1 MNRHLITI
9 IGPTAIGKTNLA
21 IKLADYFKTEIVS
34 ADSRQFYKE
43 MNIGTAKPS
52 NSELNSIKHHLINN
66 KSINDNYNIS
76 DYEKD
81 ALKSIKSIFNKN
93 DAAILVGGSG
103 LYINTVLYGLDE
115 IPGISDEIRNSLYL
129 DLELKGIKKLQE
141 ELKLLDPAS
150 YSDIDINN
158 PRRLIR
164 ALEVSISTGKSYS
177 SFLKKKKKKKK
188 RDFNIIVL
196 GINQERSELYNK
208 INTRVDNM
216 IESGLIN
223 EVKELHNLKGLNA
236 LNTIG
241 YREVFNYIEAKYSLD
256 ECINEIKKNTRRYAK
271 RQLTWFKSIDNVE
284 WITPDYNFEKI
295 TAYINTLIRN

>member
-21 IKLADYFKTEIVS
+21 IKIADYFKTEIVS

-177 SFLKKKKKKKK
+177 SFLKKKKKK
-188 RDFNIIVL
+188 RNFNIIVL

-223 EVKELHNLKGLNA
+223 EVKELYNLKGLNA

-241 YREVFNYIEAKYSLD
+241 YREVFNYIEDKYSLD
-256 ECINEIKKNTRRYAK
+256 ECISEIKKNTRRYAK

>member
-1 MNRHLITI
+1 MGKHLITI
-9 IGPTAIGKTNLA
+9 IGPTAIGKTTLA
-21 IKLADYFKTEIVS
+21 IKIANYFKTEIVS

-52 NSELNSIKHHLINN
+52 TSELNSIKHHLINN
-66 KSINDNYNIS
+66 KSVNDDYNIY

-81 ALKSIKSIFNKN
+81 ALKSIESIFNKN
-93 DAAILVGGSG
+93 DIAILVGGSG

-115 IPGISDEIRNSLYL
+115 IPGISEEVRNSLYL

-141 ELKLLDPAS
+141 KLKLLDPSS
-150 YSDIDINN
+150 YRSIDINN

-177 SFLKKKKKKKK
+177 SFLKKKKKK

-196 GINQERSELYNK
+196 GMNQERLDLYKK

-216 IESGLIN
+216 VEIGLIN
-223 EVKELHNLKGLNA
+223 EVKELYTLKGLNT

-241 YREVFNYIEAKYSLD
+241 YSEVFNYIEDKYSLD

-271 RQLTWFKSIDNVE
+271 RQLTWFKSIDRVE
-284 WITPDYNFEKI
+284 WITPDYTFEKVI
-295 TAYINTLIRN
+295 AYIKNLIGN

>member
-1 MNRHLITI
+1 MGKHLITI
-9 IGPTAIGKTNLA
+9 IGPTAIGKTTLA
-21 IKLADYFKTEIVS
+21 IKIANYFKTEIVS

-52 NSELNSIKHHLINN
+52 TSELNSIKHHLINN
-66 KSINDNYNIS
+66 KSVNDDYNIY

-81 ALKSIKSIFNKN
+81 ALKSIESIFNKN
-93 DAAILVGGSG
+93 DIAILVGGSG

-115 IPGISDEIRNSLYL
+115 IPGISAEVRNSLYL
-129 DLELKGIKKLQE
+129 DLKLKGIKKLQE
-141 ELKLLDPAS
+141 KLKLLDPSS
-150 YSDIDINN
+150 YRSIDINN

-177 SFLKKKKKKKK
+177 SFLKKKKKK

-196 GINQERSELYNK
+196 GMNQERLDLYKK

-216 IESGLIN
+216 VESGLIN
-223 EVKELHNLKGLNA
+223 EVKELYTLKGLNT

-241 YREVFNYIEAKYSLD
+241 YSEVFNYIEDKYSLD

-271 RQLTWFKSIDNVE
+271 RQLTWFKSIDSVE
-284 WITPDYNFEKI
+284 WITPDYTFEKVI
-295 TAYINTLIRN
+295 AYIKSLIGN

>member
-177 SFLKKKKKKKK
+177 SFLKKKKKK

-241 YREVFNYIEAKYSLD
+241 YREVFNYIEDKYSLD

>member
-1 MNRHLITI
+1 MGKHLITI
-9 IGPTAIGKTNLA
+9 IGPTAIGKTTLA
-21 IKLADYFKTEIVS
+21 IKIANYFKTEIVS

-52 NSELNSIKHHLINN
+52 TSELNSIKHHLINN
-66 KSINDNYNIS
+66 KSVNDDYNIY

-81 ALKSIKSIFNKN
+81 ALKSIESIFNKK
-93 DAAILVGGSG
+93 DIAILVGGSG

-115 IPGISDEIRNSLYL
+115 IPGISAEVRNSLYL

-141 ELKLLDPAS
+141 KLKLLDPSS
-150 YSDIDINN
+150 YRSIDINN

-177 SFLKKKKKKKK
+177 SFLKKKKKK

-196 GINQERSELYNK
+196 GMNQERLDLYKK

-216 IESGLIN
+216 VENGLIN
-223 EVKELHNLKGLNA
+223 EVKELYTLKGLNT

-241 YREVFNYIEAKYSLD
+241 YSEVFNYIEDKYSLD
-256 ECINEIKKNTRRYAK
+256 ECVNEIKKNTRRYAK
-271 RQLTWFKSIDNVE
+271 RQLTWFKSIDRVE
-284 WITPDYNFEKI
+284 WITPDYTFEKV
-295 TAYINTLIRN
+295 TAYIKNLIAN

>member
-1 MNRHLITI
+1 MDKHLITI

-21 IKLADYFKTEIVS
+21 IRIANYFKTEIVS

-93 DAAILVGGSG
+93 DVAILVGGSG

-115 IPGISDEIRNSLYL
+115 IPGISNETRNSLYL
-129 DLELKGIKKLQE
+129 DLELKGIKKMQE
-141 ELKLLDPAS
+141 QLKLLDPAS
-150 YSDIDINN
+150 YSAIDINN

-177 SFLKKKKKKKK
+177 SFLKKKKKK

-196 GINQERSELYNK
+196 GINQDRLELYDK
-208 INTRVDNM
+208 INARVDNM
-216 IESGLIN
+216 VESGLIN
-223 EVKELHNLKGLNA
+223 EAKELYNLKSLNA

-241 YREVFNYIEAKYSLD
+241 YREVFNYIEDKYSLD

-271 RQLTWFKSIDNVE
+271 RQLTWFKSIDRVE
-284 WITPDYNFEKI
+284 WITPEYNFEKI
-295 TAYINTLIRN
+295 IAYINNLIRN

>member
-1 MNRHLITI
+1 MGKYLITI

-21 IKLADYFKTEIVS
+21 IKIANYFKTEIVS

-66 KSINDNYNIS
+66 KSINDDYNIS

-81 ALKSIKSIFNKN
+81 ALNSINSIFNKN
-93 DAAILVGGSG
+93 DIAILVGGSG
-103 LYINTVLYGLDE
+103 LYINTILYGLDE
-115 IPGISDEIRNSLYL
+115 IPEISNDTRILLYL
-129 DLELKGIKKLQE
+129 DLELKGIKKLQDQ
-141 ELKLLDPAS
+141 LKLLDPVSHDA
-150 YSDIDINN
+150 IDINN

-177 SFLKKKKKKKK
+177 SFLKKKKKK

-196 GINQERSELYNK
+196 GINQDRSELYNK
-208 INTRVDNM
+208 IDTRVDNM
-216 IESGLIN
+216 VESGLIN
-223 EVKELHNLKGLNA
+223 EAKELYSLKSLKA

-241 YREVFNYIEAKYSLD
+241 YSEVFNYIENKYSLE
-256 ECINEIKKNTRRYAK
+256 ECISEIKKNTRRYAK
-271 RQLTWFKSIDNVE
+271 RQLTWFKSIDKVE
-284 WITPDYNFEKI
+284 WITPEYDFEKI
-295 TAYINTLIRN
+295 IAHINNLIRD

>member
-1 MNRHLITI
+1 MGKHLITI
-9 IGPTAIGKTNLA
+9 IGPTAIGKTTLA
-21 IKLADYFKTEIVS
+21 IKIADYFKTEIVS

-52 NSELNSIKHHLINN
+52 TSELNSIKHHLINN
-66 KSINDNYNIS
+66 KSVNDDYNIY

-81 ALKSIKSIFNKN
+81 ALKSIESIFNKN
-93 DAAILVGGSG
+93 DIAILVGGSG

-115 IPGISDEIRNSLYL
+115 IPEISAEVRNSLYL
-129 DLELKGIKKLQE
+129 DLELKGIKTLQE
-141 ELKLLDPAS
+141 KLKLLDPSS
-150 YSDIDINN
+150 YRSIDINN

-177 SFLKKKKKKKK
+177 SFLKKKKKK

-196 GINQERSELYNK
+196 GMNQERLDLYKK

-216 IESGLIN
+216 VEIGLIN
-223 EVKELHNLKGLNA
+223 EVKELYTLKGLNT

-241 YREVFNYIEAKYSLD
+241 YSEVFNYIEDKYSLD

-271 RQLTWFKSIDNVE
+271 RQLTWFKSIDRVE
-284 WITPDYNFEKI
+284 WITPDYTFEKVI
-295 TAYINTLIRN
+295 AYIKNLIGN

>member
-1 MNRHLITI
+1 MGKHLITI

-21 IKLADYFKTEIVS
+21 IKIANYFKTEIVS

-52 NSELNSIKHHLINN
+52 NSELISIKHHLINN
-66 KSINDNYNIS
+66 KSINDDYNIS

-81 ALKSIKSIFNKN
+81 ALKSINSIFNKN
-93 DAAILVGGSG
+93 DIAILVGGSG
-103 LYINTVLYGLDE
+103 LYINTILYGLDE
-115 IPGISDEIRNSLYL
+115 IPKISNETRNSLYL

-141 ELKLLDPAS
+141 QLKLLDPIS
-150 YSDIDINN
+150 YDAIDINN

-177 SFLKKKKKKKK
+177 SFLKKKKKK

-196 GINQERSELYNK
+196 GINQDRSELYNK
-208 INTRVDNM
+208 INIRVDNM
-216 IESGLIN
+216 VENGLIR
-223 EVKELHNLKGLNA
+223 EAKELYSLKSLKT

-241 YREVFNYIEAKYSLD
+241 YTEVFNYIENKYSLD
-256 ECINEIKKNTRRYAK
+256 ECISEIKKNTRRYAK
-271 RQLTWFKSIDNVE
+271 RQLTWFKSIDRVE
-284 WITPDYNFEKI
+284 WITPEYNFEKI
-295 TAYINTLIRN
+295 IAYINNLIRN

>member
-1 MNRHLITI
+1 MGKHLITI
-9 IGPTAIGKTNLA
+9 IGPTAIGKTTLA
-21 IKLADYFKTEIVS
+21 IKIANYFKTEIVS

-52 NSELNSIKHHLINN
+52 TSELNSIKHHLINN
-66 KSINDNYNIS
+66 KSVNDDYNIY

-81 ALKSIKSIFNKN
+81 ALKSIESIFNKN
-93 DAAILVGGSG
+93 DIAILVGGSG

-115 IPGISDEIRNSLYL
+115 MPGISTEVRNSLYL

-141 ELKLLDPAS
+141 KLKLLDPSS
-150 YSDIDINN
+150 YRSIDINN

-177 SFLKKKKKKKK
+177 SFLKKKKKK

-196 GINQERSELYNK
+196 GMNQERLDLYKK

-216 IESGLIN
+216 VESGLIN
-223 EVKELHNLKGLNA
+223 EVKELYTLKGLNT

-241 YREVFNYIEAKYSLD
+241 YSEVFNYIEDKYSLD

-271 RQLTWFKSIDNVE
+271 RQLTWFKSIDSVE
-284 WITPDYNFEKI
+284 WITPDYTFEKVI
-295 TAYINTLIRN
+295 AYIKSLIGN

>member
-1 MNRHLITI
+1 MGKHLITI
-9 IGPTAIGKTNLA
+9 IGPTAIGKTTLA
-21 IKLADYFKTEIVS
+21 IKIANYFKTEIVS

-52 NSELNSIKHHLINN
+52 TSELNSIKHHLINN
-66 KSINDNYNIS
+66 KSVNDDYNIY

-81 ALKSIKSIFNKN
+81 ALKSIESIFNKK
-93 DAAILVGGSG
+93 DIAILVGGSG

-115 IPGISDEIRNSLYL
+115 IPGISAEVRNSLYL

-141 ELKLLDPAS
+141 KLKLLDPSS
-150 YSDIDINN
+150 YRSIDINN

-177 SFLKKKKKKKK
+177 SFLKKKKKK

-196 GINQERSELYNK
+196 GMNQERLDLYKK

-216 IESGLIN
+216 VESGLIN
-223 EVKELHNLKGLNA
+223 EVKELYTLKGLNT

-241 YREVFNYIEAKYSLD
+241 YSEVFNYIEDKYSLD
-256 ECINEIKKNTRRYAK
+256 ECVNEIKKNTRRYAK
-271 RQLTWFKSIDNVE
+271 RQLTWFKSIDRIE
-284 WITPDYNFEKI
+284 WITPNYNFEEVI
-295 TAYINTLIRN
+295 AYIKNLIGN

>member
-1 MNRHLITI
+1 MDKHLITI

-21 IKLADYFKTEIVS
+21 IRIANYFKTEIVS

-66 KSINDNYNIS
+66 KSVNDNYNIS

-93 DAAILVGGSG
+93 DVAILVGGSG

-115 IPGISDEIRNSLYL
+115 IPGISNETRNSLYL
-129 DLELKGIKKLQE
+129 DLELKGIKKMQE
-141 ELKLLDPAS
+141 QLKLLDPAS
-150 YSDIDINN
+150 YSAIDINN

-177 SFLKKKKKKKK
+177 SFLKKKKKK

-196 GINQERSELYNK
+196 GINQDRLELYDK
-208 INTRVDNM
+208 INARVDNM
-216 IESGLIN
+216 VESGLIN
-223 EVKELHNLKGLNA
+223 EAKELYNLKSLNA

-241 YREVFNYIEAKYSLD
+241 YREVFNYIEDKYSLD

-271 RQLTWFKSIDNVE
+271 RQLTWFKSIDRVE
-284 WITPDYNFEKI
+284 WITPEYNFEKI
-295 TAYINTLIRN
+295 IAYINNLIRN

>member
-66 KSINDNYNIS
+66 KSINDDYNIS

-81 ALKSIKSIFNKN
+81 ALNSINSIFNKN
-93 DAAILVGGSG
+93 DIAILVGGSG
-103 LYINTVLYGLDE
+103 LYINTILYGLDE
-115 IPGISDEIRNSLYL
+115 IPEISNDTRNSLYL
-129 DLELKGIKKLQE
+129 DLELKGIKKLQDQ
-141 ELKLLDPAS
+141 LKLLDPVSHDA
-150 YSDIDINN
+150 IDINN

-177 SFLKKKKKKKK
+177 SFLKKKKKK
-188 RDFNIIVL
+188 RDFNIVVL
-196 GINQERSELYNK
+196 GINQDRSELYNK
-208 INTRVDNM
+208 INIRVDNM
-216 IESGLIN
+216 VENGLIN
-223 EVKELHNLKGLNA
+223 EAKELYSLKSLKA

-241 YREVFNYIEAKYSLD
+241 YSEVFNYIENKYSLE
-256 ECINEIKKNTRRYAK
+256 ECISEIKKNTRRYAK
-271 RQLTWFKSIDNVE
+271 RQLTWFKSIDKVE
-284 WITPDYNFEKI
+284 WITPEYDFEKI
-295 TAYINTLIRN
+295 IAHINNLIRD

>member
-81 ALKSIKSIFNKN
+81 ALKAIKSIFNKN

-103 LYINTVLYGLDE
+103 LYINTVLYGLNE
-115 IPGISDEIRNSLYL
+115 IPEISDEIRNSLYL

-177 SFLKKKKKKKK
+177 SFLKKKK

-223 EVKELHNLKGLNA
+223 EVKELYNLKGLNA

-241 YREVFNYIEAKYSLD
+241 YREVFNYIEDKYSLD

-295 TAYINTLIRN
+295 TAYINNLIRN

>member
-1 MNRHLITI
+1 MGKHLITI
-9 IGPTAIGKTNLA
+9 IGPTAIGKTTLA
-21 IKLADYFKTEIVS
+21 IKIANYFKTEIVS

-52 NSELNSIKHHLINN
+52 TSELNSIKHHLINN
-66 KSINDNYNIS
+66 KSVNDDYNIY

-81 ALKSIKSIFNKN
+81 ALKSIESIFNKK
-93 DAAILVGGSG
+93 DIAILVGGSG

-115 IPGISDEIRNSLYL
+115 IPGISAEVRNSLYL

-141 ELKLLDPAS
+141 KLKLLDPSS
-150 YSDIDINN
+150 YRSIDINN

-177 SFLKKKKKKKK
+177 SFLKKKKKK

-196 GINQERSELYNK
+196 GMNQERLDLYKK

-216 IESGLIN
+216 VESGLIN
-223 EVKELHNLKGLNA
+223 EVKELYTLKGLNT

-241 YREVFNYIEAKYSLD
+241 YSEVFNYIEDKYSLD

-271 RQLTWFKSIDNVE
+271 RQLTWFKSIDRAE
-284 WITPDYNFEKI
+284 WITPNYNFEEVI
-295 TAYINTLIRN
+295 AYIKNLIGN

>member
-1 MNRHLITI
+1 MDKHLITI

-21 IKLADYFKTEIVS
+21 IRIANYFKTEIVS

-66 KSINDNYNIS
+66 KSVNDNYNIS

-93 DAAILVGGSG
+93 DVAILVGGSG

-115 IPGISDEIRNSLYL
+115 IPEISNETRNSLYL
-129 DLELKGIKKLQE
+129 DLELKGIKKMQE
-141 ELKLLDPAS
+141 QLKLLDPAS
-150 YSDIDINN
+150 YSAIDINN

-177 SFLKKKKKKKK
+177 SFLKKKKKK

-196 GINQERSELYNK
+196 GINQDRLELYDK

-216 IESGLIN
+216 VESGLIN
-223 EVKELHNLKGLNA
+223 EAKELYNLKSLNA

-241 YREVFNYIEAKYSLD
+241 YREVFNYIEDKYSLD

-271 RQLTWFKSIDNVE
+271 RQLTWFKSIDRVE
-284 WITPDYNFEKI
+284 WITPEYNFEKI
-295 TAYINTLIRN
+295 IAYINNLIRN

>member
-21 IKLADYFKTEIVS
+21 IKIADYFKTEIVS

-115 IPGISDEIRNSLYL
+115 IPGISDKIRNSLYL

-177 SFLKKKKKKKK
+177 SFLKKKKKK

-223 EVKELHNLKGLNA
+223 EVKELYNLKGLNA

-241 YREVFNYIEAKYSLD
+241 YREVFNYIEDKYSLD
-256 ECINEIKKNTRRYAK
+256 ECISEIKKNTRRYAK

-284 WITPDYNFEKI
+284 WITPDYNFKKI
-295 TAYINTLIRN
+295 IAYINGLIRN

>member
-21 IKLADYFKTEIVS
+21 IKIADYFKTEIVS

-115 IPGISDEIRNSLYL
+115 IPGINDEIRNSLYL

-177 SFLKKKKKKKK
+177 SFLKKKKKK

-223 EVKELHNLKGLNA
+223 EVKELYNLKGLNA

-241 YREVFNYIEAKYSLD
+241 YREVFNYIEDKYSLD
-256 ECINEIKKNTRRYAK
+256 ECVSEIKKNTRRYAK

-295 TAYINTLIRN
+295 IAYINNLIRN

>member
-21 IKLADYFKTEIVS
+21 IKIADYFKTEIVS

-115 IPGISDEIRNSLYL
+115 IPGISDEIRSSLYL
-129 DLELKGIKKLQE
+129 DLELKGIKKMQK

-177 SFLKKKKKKKK
+177 SFLKKKKKK

-223 EVKELHNLKGLNA
+223 EVKELYNLKGLNA

-241 YREVFNYIEAKYSLD
+241 YREVFNYIEDKYSLD
-256 ECINEIKKNTRRYAK
+256 ECISEIKKNTRRYAK

-295 TAYINTLIRN
+295 IAYINSLIRN

>member
-1 MNRHLITI
+1 MGKHLITI
-9 IGPTAIGKTNLA
+9 IGPTAIGKTTLA
-21 IKLADYFKTEIVS
+21 IKIANYFKTEIVS

-52 NSELNSIKHHLINN
+52 TSELNSIKHHLINN
-66 KSINDNYNIS
+66 KSVNDDYNIY

-81 ALKSIKSIFNKN
+81 ALKSIESIFNKK
-93 DAAILVGGSG
+93 DIAILVGGSG

-115 IPGISDEIRNSLYL
+115 IPGISAEVRNSLYL

-141 ELKLLDPAS
+141 KLKLLDPSS
-150 YSDIDINN
+150 YRSIDINN

-177 SFLKKKKKKKK
+177 SFLKKKKKK

-196 GINQERSELYNK
+196 GMNQERLSLYKK

-216 IESGLIN
+216 VENGLIN
-223 EVKELHNLKGLNA
+223 EVKELYTLKGLNT

-241 YREVFNYIEAKYSLD
+241 YSEVFNYIEDKYSLD
-256 ECINEIKKNTRRYAK
+256 ECVNEIKKNTRRYAK
-271 RQLTWFKSIDNVE
+271 RQLTWFKSIDRVE
-284 WITPDYNFEKI
+284 WITPNYNFEEVI
-295 TAYINTLIRN
+295 AYIKNLIGN

>member
-1 MNRHLITI
+1 MDKHLITI

-21 IKLADYFKTEIVS
+21 IRIANYFKTEIVS

-52 NSELNSIKHHLINN
+52 NSELNSIKHHLVNN

-93 DAAILVGGSG
+93 DVAILVGGSG

-115 IPGISDEIRNSLYL
+115 IPGISNETRNSLYL
-129 DLELKGIKKLQE
+129 DLELKGIKKMQE
-141 ELKLLDPAS
+141 QLKLLDPAS
-150 YSDIDINN
+150 YSAIDINN

-177 SFLKKKKKKKK
+177 SFLKKKKKK

-196 GINQERSELYNK
+196 GINQDRLELYDK
-208 INTRVDNM
+208 INARVDNM
-216 IESGLIN
+216 VESGLIN
-223 EVKELHNLKGLNA
+223 EAKELYNLKSLNA

-241 YREVFNYIEAKYSLD
+241 YREVFNYIEDKYSLD

-271 RQLTWFKSIDNVE
+271 RQLTWFKSIDRVE
-284 WITPDYNFEKI
+284 WITPEYNFEKI
-295 TAYINTLIRN
+295 IAYINNLIRN

>member
-1 MNRHLITI
+1 MGKHLITI
-9 IGPTAIGKTNLA
+9 IGPTAIGKTTLA
-21 IKLADYFKTEIVS
+21 IKIANYFKTEIVS

-52 NSELNSIKHHLINN
+52 TSELNSIKHHLINN
-66 KSINDNYNIS
+66 KSVNDDYNIY

-81 ALKSIKSIFNKN
+81 ALKSIESIFNKN
-93 DAAILVGGSG
+93 DIAILVGGSG

-115 IPGISDEIRNSLYL
+115 IPEISAEVRNSLYL
-129 DLELKGIKKLQE
+129 DLELKGIKTLQE
-141 ELKLLDPAS
+141 KLKLLDPSS
-150 YSDIDINN
+150 YRSIDINN

-177 SFLKKKKKKKK
+177 SFLKKKKKK

-196 GINQERSELYNK
+196 GMNQERLDLYKK

-216 IESGLIN
+216 VESGLIN
-223 EVKELHNLKGLNA
+223 EVKELYTLKGLNT

-241 YREVFNYIEAKYSLD
+241 YSEVFNYIEDKYSLD

-271 RQLTWFKSIDNVE
+271 RQLTWFKSIDRVE
-284 WITPDYNFEKI
+284 WITPDYTFEKVI
-295 TAYINTLIRN
+295 AYIKNLIGN

>member
-21 IKLADYFKTEIVS
+21 IKIADYFKTEIVS

-115 IPGISDEIRNSLYL
+115 IPGISDEIRSSLYL

-177 SFLKKKKKKKK
+177 SFLKKKKKE

-223 EVKELHNLKGLNA
+223 EVKELYNLKGLNA

-241 YREVFNYIEAKYSLD
+241 YREVFNYIEDKYSLD

-295 TAYINTLIRN
+295 IAYINNLIRN

>member
-1 MNRHLITI
+1 MGKHLITI
-9 IGPTAIGKTNLA
+9 IGPTAIGKTTLA
-21 IKLADYFKTEIVS
+21 IKIANYFKTEIVS

-52 NSELNSIKHHLINN
+52 TSELNSIKHHLINN
-66 KSINDNYNIS
+66 KSVNDDYNIY

-81 ALKSIKSIFNKN
+81 ALKSIESIFNKN
-93 DAAILVGGSG
+93 DIAILVGGSG

-115 IPGISDEIRNSLYL
+115 IPEISAEVRNSLYL
-129 DLELKGIKKLQE
+129 DLELKGIKTLQE
-141 ELKLLDPAS
+141 KLKLLDPSS
-150 YSDIDINN
+150 YRSIDLNN

-177 SFLKKKKKKKK
+177 SFLKKKKRK

-196 GINQERSELYNK
+196 GMNQERLDLYKK

-216 IESGLIN
+216 VESGLIN
-223 EVKELHNLKGLNA
+223 EVKELYTLKGLNT

-241 YREVFNYIEAKYSLD
+241 YNEVFNYIEDKYSLD

-271 RQLTWFKSIDNVE
+271 RQLTWFKSIDRVE
-284 WITPDYNFEKI
+284 WITPDYTFEKVI
-295 TAYINTLIRN
+295 AYIKNLIGN

>member
-1 MNRHLITI
+1 MDKHLITI

-21 IKLADYFKTEIVS
+21 IRIANYFKTEIVS

-93 DAAILVGGSG
+93 DVAILVGGSG

-115 IPGISDEIRNSLYL
+115 MPGISNETRNSLYL
-129 DLELKGIKKLQE
+129 DLELKGIKKMQE
-141 ELKLLDPAS
+141 QLKLLDPAS
-150 YSDIDINN
+150 YSAIDINN

-177 SFLKKKKKKKK
+177 SFLKKKKKK

-196 GINQERSELYNK
+196 GINQDRLELYDK

-216 IESGLIN
+216 VESGLIN
-223 EVKELHNLKGLNA
+223 EAKELYNLKSLNA

-241 YREVFNYIEAKYSLD
+241 YREVFNYIEDKYSLD

-271 RQLTWFKSIDNVE
+271 RQLTWFKSIDRVE
-284 WITPDYNFEKI
+284 WITPEYNFEKI
-295 TAYINTLIRN
+295 IAYINNLIRN

>member
-1 MNRHLITI
+1 MGKHLITI
-9 IGPTAIGKTNLA
+9 IGPTAIGKTTLA
-21 IKLADYFKTEIVS
+21 IKIANYFKTEIVS

-52 NSELNSIKHHLINN
+52 TSELNSIKHHLINN
-66 KSINDNYNIS
+66 KSVNDDYNIY

-81 ALKSIKSIFNKN
+81 ALKSIESIFNKN
-93 DAAILVGGSG
+93 DIAILVGGSG

-115 IPGISDEIRNSLYL
+115 IPGISEEVRNSLYL
-129 DLELKGIKKLQE
+129 DLELKGIKTLQE
-141 ELKLLDPAS
+141 KLKLLDPSS
-150 YSDIDINN
+150 YRSIDINN

-177 SFLKKKKKKKK
+177 SFLKKKKKK

-196 GINQERSELYNK
+196 GMNQERLDLYKK

-216 IESGLIN
+216 VEIGLIN
-223 EVKELHNLKGLNA
+223 EVKELYTLKGLNT

-241 YREVFNYIEAKYSLD
+241 YSEVFNYIEDKYSLD

-271 RQLTWFKSIDNVE
+271 RQLTWFKSIDRVE
-284 WITPDYNFEKI
+284 WITPDYTFEKVI
-295 TAYINTLIRN
+295 AYIKNLIGN

>member
-1 MNRHLITI
+1 MGKHLITI

-21 IKLADYFKTEIVS
+21 IKIANYFKTEIVS

-66 KSINDNYNIS
+66 KSINDDYNIS

-81 ALKSIKSIFNKN
+81 ALNSINSIFNKN
-93 DAAILVGGSG
+93 DIAILVGGSG
-103 LYINTVLYGLDE
+103 LYINTILYGLDE
-115 IPGISDEIRNSLYL
+115 IPEISNDTRNSLYL
-129 DLELKGIKKLQE
+129 DLELKGIKKLQDQ
-141 ELKLLDPAS
+141 LKLLDPVSHDA
-150 YSDIDINN
+150 IDINN

-177 SFLKKKKKKKK
+177 SFLKKKKKK

-196 GINQERSELYNK
+196 GINQDRSELYNK
-208 INTRVDNM
+208 IDTRVDNM
-216 IESGLIN
+216 VKSGLIN
-223 EVKELHNLKGLNA
+223 EAKELYSLKSLKA

-241 YREVFNYIEAKYSLD
+241 YSEVFNYIENKYSLE
-256 ECINEIKKNTRRYAK
+256 ECISEIKKNTRRYAK
-271 RQLTWFKSIDNVE
+271 RQLTWFKSIDKVE
-284 WITPDYNFEKI
+284 WITPEYDFEKI
-295 TAYINTLIRN
+295 IAHINNLIRD

>member
-21 IKLADYFKTEIVS
+21 IKIADYFKTEIVS

-177 SFLKKKKKKKK
+177 SFLKKKKKK

-223 EVKELHNLKGLNA
+223 EVKELYNLKGLNA

-241 YREVFNYIEAKYSLD
+241 YREVFNYIEDKYSLD

-295 TAYINTLIRN
+295 IAYINSLIRN